1 MTRRRL
7 NLLGQVAGVASTEWG
22 LSGMILAAA
31 TISTDGNYVASAGH
45 QMGVYCFLLVV
56 HGIMNVR
63 LVSLVRSSPSLA
75 LARA

>member
-1 MTRRRL
+1 
-7 NLLGQVAGVASTEWG
+7 
-22 LSGMILAAA
+22 MILAAA